1 MVVIECLVLEILIP
15 GPKAFQPDM
24 AIGAV
29 YREMVG
35 NEELQPALLNVFT
48 VADVY
53 MIALLGF
60 PHTPEVFLNP

>member
-1 MVVIECLVLEILIP
+1 
-15 GPKAFQPDM
+15 M